1 MAKDIR
7 LCLFMYK
14 KNRRPQIMFDDKRQ
28 VYITSIM
35 KTQNQ
40 QNDTALKEQID
51 DGK

>member
-1 MAKDIR
+1 
-7 LCLFMYK
+7 
-14 KNRRPQIMFDDKRQ
+14 MFDDKRQ